1 MAKRESKYYKGLQ
14 IYIFKRYIP
23 KSFYGGIFDS
33 RCFSILLLSSGSISI
48 KVNETT
54 RKLEAKELL
63 IIPTRTFCRILSAE
77 SPLYVYLVSFTS
89 EFVFRNS
96 IQRPHIGYF
105 EFFILN
111 PPPKIILQNEDV
123 ITLISILRLID
134 LNLNSHKKYFIRELL
149 LHNFNSL
156 IYEIAGIY
164 YRNSKFRNVRRSR
177 KEKLVMDFFRLMEGN
192 CRSEHNVSFYADN
205 LFITKRHL
213 NKTVKEIVGKPA
225 KHIIEE
231 AIILEAKILLQDDEL
246 TISSISE
253 ELRFSSLS
261 SFSNF
266 FKKISGLSPSEY
278 RQGLNIK
285 K

>member
-1 MAKRESKYYKGLQ
+1 MAKRESKYYKGLK
-14 IYIFKRYIP
+14 ISIFKRYIP
-23 KSFYGGIFDS
+23 KSLYGDIFDS
-33 RCFSILLLSSGSISI
+33 KCFSILLLSSGSLSI

-63 IIPTRTFCRILSAE
+63 IIPTRTSCRILSA
-77 SPLYVYLVSFTS
+77 STPLYAHYVSFTS

-134 LNLNSHKKYFIRELL
+134 FNINRLKKYFRRELL
-149 LHNFNSL
+149 LHNFNL
-156 IYEIAGIY
+156 LVYEIAGIY
-164 YRNSKFRNVRRSR
+164 YRNSKFMNIRRSR
-177 KEKLVMDFFRLMEGN
+177 KEKLVMDFFRLLEGN
-192 CRSEHNVSFYADN
+192 CRSKHYVSFYADS

-213 NKTVKEIVGKPA
+213 NKTVKEVVGMPA
-225 KHIIEE
+225 KQIIEE
-231 AIILEAKILLQDDEL
+231 AIILEAKILLKDDGL

-266 FKKISGLSPSEY
+266 FKKISGSSPSDY
-278 RQGLNIK
+278 RLGLNIK
-285 K
+285 